1 MPLLKRRIDMLRIR
15 TYLAGGLLF
24 LVLAI
29 GLWFLI
35 PYQVETG
42 FSTSNYSIGPRSMP
56 YLISVLIM
64 ILSIGLIFQ
73 SLVLKRDKVI
83 EIEIK
88 DEMRTLLYYGL
99 VVIYVFLMS
108 TVGYLI
114 ASFLIGGVTL
124 LFLKVKKWQY
134 YACVVAFITIIY
146 VCFTVLL
153 NVKLP

>member
-1 MPLLKRRIDMLRIR
+1 MPLLKRRIDLLRIR

-42 FSTSNYSIGPRSMP
+42 FSTSNYSIGPISMT